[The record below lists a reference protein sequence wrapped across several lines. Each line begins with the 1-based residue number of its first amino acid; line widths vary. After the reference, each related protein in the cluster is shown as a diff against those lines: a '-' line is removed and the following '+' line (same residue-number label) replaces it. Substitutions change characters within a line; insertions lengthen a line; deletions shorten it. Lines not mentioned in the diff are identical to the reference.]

1 MRNSL
6 NIYETM
12 KIIFDTEACK
22 KEGWDVDTL
31 LYLISL
37 YSGNR
42 ITVNTFEKARQ
53 NNFLKFNEMYSRDKP
68 FPNYVDLTYE
78 GESLVERVMANGNIS
93 SKDMGD
99 ARFTALAD
107 KLRELFPAGKKPGYA
122 YTWRD
127 STSCIVD
134 RLKKFVLKYGD
145 YPDEEI
151 IDATKRYIASFNGE
165 YRYMQL
171 LKYFIW
177 KNKVTGG
184 ELIEGRMV
192 GEVERQSQLAA
203 WLEDKEDTTINKV
216 SDWDVE
222 LR

>member
-1 MRNSL
+1 
-6 NIYETM
+6 M

-22 KEGWDVDTL
+22 KEGWDVDVL
-31 LYLISL
+31 LYLISM

-42 ITVNTFEKARQ
+42 ITVDTFEKARQ
-53 NNFLKFNEMYSRDKP
+53 QSFLEFHEMYRPNKP
-68 FPNYVDLTYE
+68 FPDYVDLTCK
-78 GESLVERVMANGNIS
+78 GDSLVESVMAESNTGKQNS
-93 SKDMGD
+93 EE
-99 ARFTALAD
+99 RFTKLAN

-165 YRYMQL
+165 YKYMQL

-184 ELIEGRMV
+184 ELVDGRMV

-203 WLEDKEDTTINKV
+203 WLDDKEETTKIP
-216 SDWDVE
+216 DWEVE
-222 LR
+222 LK